1 MDNGVFISLIKGGPA
16 RIVISLS
23 WDPISREEFVKQPR
37 IYRPGAAGLWDRFLT
52 LLDYISFMQ
61 ISRSYYKYNYDR
73 IVKFKDE
80 TARDVGFRHY
90 DLDLYCYIYDVRN
103 ELITPIGPESR
114 SAIDRS
120 GKIYHSGDN
129 FSGHGYDEQIHI
141 ETNGLPDQYMHF
153 ILAVKSDCRYN
164 LNQINNIQ
172 LKIADS
178 KTGKVFLETVLN
190 KSGEGEPFGYVVASL
205 HRIKNNLIITPVH
218 EFVDDNEDWGR
229 LLRKYTGEPSSP

>member
-1 MDNGVFISLIKGGPA
+1 MADAASISLLKNGPN

-37 IYRPGAAGLWDRFLT
+37 IYRSGAAGLWDRFLT
-52 LLDYISFMQ
+52 VLDYISFMQ

-90 DLDLYCYIYDVRN
+90 DLDLYCYIYDIRN
-103 ELITPIGPESR
+103 ELITAIGPESR
-114 SAIDRS
+114 SAIDKS

-141 ETNGLPDQYMHF
+141 ETGGLPNQYMHF
-153 ILAVKSDCRYN
+153 VLAVKSDCRYN
-164 LNQINNIQ
+164 LNQISNIQ

-178 KTGKVFLETVLN
+178 KTGQAYFNATLN
-190 KSGEGEPFGYVVASL
+190 KSGEGDPFGYVVASL
-205 HRIKNNLIITPVH
+205 HRIKNDLTVTPIH
-218 EFVDDNEDWGR
+218 EFVDDNADWGR
-229 LLRKYTGEPSSP
+229 ILRKYTGEPLSP